1 MLLFF
6 LNGAVLLVAEVQKGG
21 VQDTQG
27 EALIRPPLLSFR
39 VPGPLFSPTP

>member
-6 LNGAVLLVAEVQKGG
+6 LNGAVLLAAEVQKGG

-27 EALIRPPLLSFR
+27 EALISAPLSFR